1 MSRKWKV
8 VVEGGND
15 NLYYISESYDVF
27 YVYKT
32 TVSLLFDDNEQI
44 GKTDSLELAITL
56 IKEDSGDDIDYI
68 EEL

>member
-8 VVEGGND
+8 VVEGGHD
-15 NLYYISESYDVF
+15 NLYYISESSGVF

-44 GKTDSLELAITL
+44 GKTGSLELAITL

-68 EEL
+68 KEV

>member
-15 NLYYISESYDVF
+15 NLYYISESSDVF

>member
-8 VVEGGND
+8 VVEGGHD
-15 NLYYISESYDVF
+15 NLYYISESSDVF

-68 EEL
+68 KEV